1 MFCVKYY
8 MVYDIIIPIL
18 IILYNDQI
26 FVRKCRVVINFVKV
40 GIFKYSIIID
50 TINIQMFRNEIQKYN
65 FNR

>member
-40 GIFKYSIIID
+40 DRYF
-50 TINIQMFRNEIQKYN
+50 
-65 FNR
+65 